1 MINMTNEKKRRKIKP
16 CSVKIRKYCWVKFK
30 KTKISGEKYLVY
42 RSECWIFYGVN
53 FSQLD
58 LQIQYN
64 PNQNHN
70 RTSCTNLQSCSK
82 NSYGNTYDLESPEH
96 HWRWKSKFRG
106 LRKTSFKIYYKAAI
120 IKTMWYCHQDRNLYQ
135 CNRLESRNRL
145 VHVWG
150 NYLTKVQKQ
159 FNGEKRAF
167 STICAGT
174 IDLYMQ
180 K

>member
-1 MINMTNEKKRRKIKP
+1 MLSDKYDTWCKKKRRRKS

-30 KTKISGEKYLVY
+30 KSKISWEGYLVY

-70 RTSCTNLQSCSK
+70 RTSCRNLRAFSK
-82 NSYGNTYDLESPEH
+82 NSYGNTKDLESPEH
-96 HWRWKSKFRG
+96 HWRWKAT
-106 LRKTSFKIYYKAAI
+106 KTSFKIYYKAVV
-120 IKTMWYCHQDRNLYQ
+120 IKTMWYWHQDRNLYQ

-145 VHVWG
+145 AHVWG
-150 NYLTKVQKQ
+150 NCFTKVQNQ
-159 FNGEKRAF
+159 FSGEKRTF